1 MTHGATNKC
10 VLNMDSLDLDDQ
22 LTIVNRST
30 EYRISKKLIRK
41 VPYFEKMLS
50 HECLESKENKVE
62 LDFDKQTLEIILSLV
77 KSDYTVITIEMNY
90 VITLYELADYL
101 GLDWISK
108 ECITYFNDNFSTEN
122 LQNVIPQVTKTSK
135 CINSGALNAF
145 ICRYFLKIA
154 NTTFWIG
161 YPIETIAYICAL
173 DLMVYSEYQV
183 FDAILRW
190 VNYKVD
196 SRKRYLERLLKLVR
210 WCHLNEGDSS
220 KIKENELFKSSGF
233 KPIFCTPRKV
243 NCNCTFNR
251 AKQNF
256 FIMIEKFE
264 KSTDLRIK
272 VLDNNLTQLFSQVI
286 KHDPCLPSEL
296 FHDEH
301 ISDLLFDTRR
311 NSFQIDWKRKKFMWF
326 CPPQPYTQLLKTIDG
341 NIGQRIQL
349 IGDLETG
356 EKIED
361 GSLYLEAAENFGMI
375 YILAGRLYY
384 FPRYPCLNHHTFPSL
399 KQCKATI
406 LKDKIYLLTN
416 KRVLYEF
423 KIEVDNN
430 LLRRTWS
437 QRLWDDK
444 FSFSNTLLTPNPAG
458 DKIILIDKV
467 TKKYICFDANTKM
480 ISKGCMITY
489 SFADGQKES
498 NSLYTLTSTF
508 LPLKTIRTCLNSNLA

>member
-1 MTHGATNKC
+1 MSFIFLFYILKC

-341 NIGQRIQL
+341 NIG
-349 IGDLETG
+349 
-356 EKIED
+356 
-361 GSLYLEAAENFGMI
+361 
-375 YILAGRLYY
+375 
-384 FPRYPCLNHHTFPSL
+384 HL